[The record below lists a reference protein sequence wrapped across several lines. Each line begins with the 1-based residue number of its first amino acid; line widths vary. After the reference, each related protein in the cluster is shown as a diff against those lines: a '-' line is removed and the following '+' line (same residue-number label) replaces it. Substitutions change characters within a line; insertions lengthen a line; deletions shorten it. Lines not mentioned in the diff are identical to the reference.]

1 MKCPVDIESLY
12 NDYITAKNEE
22 NYKDRYEGK
31 ESYYH
36 ASGGGSCSRKLYF
49 ESIEQVAT
57 TNPTNRDSNRILR
70 LGTIVHNDFELCLRK
85 LQGTRT
91 YEKEFK
97 KNDSPVTTIYSNT
110 IDSNTTHSNTTHS
123 KEKEI
128 HYLEKESFEFH
139 VENEIFLPELNVRGF
154 YDLVCVSDNDGSVY
168 LIDFKTMAN
177 FSWSRKFGWK
187 NPDTNPS
194 IHQEIQLA
202 TYGLFIEKEFGRLDG
217 MFLYFYNKDN
227 SKMRPVEVPL
237 TMLRRAKNFW
247 INVNEEHKKGLPS
260 FREGV
265 SPVQDWMCRYCRFL
279 DHCKPPFFKKK

>member
-1 MKCPVDIESLY
+1 MKCPVNIEKLY
-12 NDYITAKNEE
+12 NDYITTKNEE

-36 ASGGGSCSRKLYF
+36 ASGGGSCSRKLYY
-49 ESIEQVAT
+49 ESVEQIKT
-57 TNPTNRDSNRILR
+57 TNPTNEDSNRILR
-70 LGTIVHNDFELCLRK
+70 LGTIVHEDFELCLRK

-91 YEKEFK
+91 YENEFK
-97 KNDSPVTTIYSNT
+97 NNDSSDTIYSNT
-110 IDSNTTHSNTTHS
+110 IDSNTTYS

-139 VENEIFLPELNVRGF
+139 IEKEIFLPELNVRGF
-154 YDLVCVSDNDGSVY
+154 YDLVCVSDFDGSVY

-202 TYGLFIEKEFGRLDG
+202 TYGLFVQKEFGRLDG

-227 SKMRPVEVPL
+227 SKMRPVEVSMM
-237 TMLRRAKNFW
+237 MLKRAENFW

-260 FREGV
+260 FKQGV
-265 SPVQDWMCRYCRFL
+265 SPVQDWNCSYCPFL
-279 DHCKPPFFKKK
+279 DHCNPPNRKRR

>member
-1 MKCPVDIESLY
+1 MNCPVNIEKLY

-22 NYKDRYEGK
+22 NYQARYKGK
-31 ESYYH
+31 EKYYH
-36 ASGGGSCSRKLYF
+36 ASGGGSCSRKLYY
-49 ESIEQVAT
+49 ESVEQAEV
-57 TNPTNRDSNRILR
+57 TNPNDERSSRLLR
-70 LGTIVHNDFELCLRK
+70 LGSIVHEDFEVCLRK
-85 LQGTRT
+85 VQGSETL
-91 YEKEFK
+91 KQM
-97 KNDSPVTTIYSNT
+97 NIPDTTIYSNT
-110 IDSNTTHSNTTHS
+110 TDSNTIHS

-128 HYLEKESFEFH
+128 QYLEKESFEFH
-139 VENEIFLPELNVRGF
+139 IENEIFLPELNVRGF
-154 YDLVCVSDNDGSVY
+154 YDLVCVSDFDGSVY

-227 SKMRPVEVPL
+227 SKMRPVEVSL
-237 TMLRRAKNFW
+237 TMLKRAENFW
-247 INVNEEHKKGLPS
+247 INVNEEHKKGLPP

-265 SPVQDWMCRYCRFL
+265 APVQDWNCRYCRFL
-279 DHCKPPFFKKK
+279 DHCNPPFFKKK